1 MQPGGTSANM
11 LRRINIF
18 GAAGTGTSTIGRALA
33 TSLGIPHVEADD
45 CFWLPTD
52 PPFQQ
57 MRPPAERQA
66 MLDATLDP
74 QAPWVLSGSIAGWGD
89 PIVPMLDLA
98 VFLWVP
104 PAIRLARLLARER
117 ERHGDAALAPGGAM
131 HDGFRLFMSWAAAYD
146 RAGLELRSRKV
157 HGLWMRALPCPLLRL
172 EGTPSIE
179 EALAQIAQY
188 R

>member
-1 MQPGGTSANM
+1 M

-117 ERHGDAALAPGGAM
+117 ERHGDAALALSLI
-131 HDGFRLFMSWAAAYD
+131 H
-146 RAGLELRSRKV
+146 
-157 HGLWMRALPCPLLRL
+157 
-172 EGTPSIE
+172 I
-179 EALAQIAQY
+179 
-188 R
+188 

>member
-1 MQPGGTSANM
+1 M

-131 HDGFRLFMSWAAAYD
+131 HDGFRLFMSWAAAFIVFTCLP
-146 RAGLELRSRKV
+146 ATSLTETNFTPFTSEIFKTSWNGLGYTETL
-157 HGLWMRALPCPLLRL
+157 ALSTLDVP
-172 EGTPSIE
+172 
-179 EALAQIAQY
+179 
-188 R
+188 

>member
-1 MQPGGTSANM
+1 M

-66 MLDATLDP
+66 MLDAPLDP
-74 QAPWVLSGSIAGWGD
+74 QAPG
-89 PIVPMLDLA
+89 
-98 VFLWVP
+98 
-104 PAIRLARLLARER
+104 ER

-157 HGLWMRALPCPLLRL
+157 HELWMRALPCPLLRL